1 MKQQILNSLIQLNQC
16 CTLWRS
22 HVRWPQRWGRGR
34 KLLATAA
41 LALCIVVPVRAVI
54 HDTFSDVPASAF
66 YHDAVNAI
74 YRAGI
79 TAGCNTGLYCP
90 DQAVTRA
97 QMAVFM
103 QRGLGRIAHNQSP
116 DNVVLT
122 TSFQDLAVI
131 NINTGGASGQTG
143 FVKLDGTVTAF
154 TPSTT
159 GCPCEITYRLIQDNI
174 SGGPTFYYFNLANHT
189 SGVDGTGSGAIT
201 WATAV
206 PTNTTRT
213 FRLQMR
219 LSDGGTGTTI
229 YSRGSLTAIYAPFG
243 STGAN
248 TLAAEPSDDQMPF
261 SEQKQDKVRVENPE

>member
-1 MKQQILNSLIQLNQC
+1 MKQQILNSLIQLNQGRAV
-16 CTLWRS
+16 WRS

-34 KLLATAA
+34 KLLVTAA
-41 LALCIVVPVRAVI
+41 LALCIVGPVRAVI

-79 TAGCNTGLYCP
+79 TAGY
-90 DQAVTRA
+90 
-97 QMAVFM
+97 
-103 QRGLGRIAHNQSP
+103 
-116 DNVVLT
+116 
-122 TSFQDLAVI
+122 
-131 NINTGGASGQTG
+131 
-143 FVKLDGTVTAF
+143 GTVTAF

-174 SGGPTFYYFNLANHT
+174 SGGPTFYYFNLANRT

-201 WATAV
+201 WATTV
-206 PTNTTRT
+206 PTNTTQT

-219 LSDGGTGTTI
+219 LSAGGTGTTI

-248 TLAAEPSDDQMPF
+248 TLAAEPSDDQMPL
-261 SEQKQDKVRVENPE
+261 SDQKQDKVRVENPE